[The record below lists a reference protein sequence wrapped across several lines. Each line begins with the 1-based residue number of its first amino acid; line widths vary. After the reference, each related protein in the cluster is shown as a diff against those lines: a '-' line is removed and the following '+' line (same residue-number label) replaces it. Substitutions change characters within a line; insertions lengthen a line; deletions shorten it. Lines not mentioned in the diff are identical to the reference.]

1 MTKRSK
7 TIHLSTAFGTATVS
21 TYEAVRILGVH
32 PKTAERWA
40 NGTQRISRERA
51 ALLAIL
57 SGQVVPM
64 PGWQGYQ
71 FAVKRGPAPNRAAFA
86 VLISPDG
93 RHWRA
98 DELLP
103 LTRVRPSRNWLTVR

>member
-1 MTKRSK
+1 MTKRFK
-7 TIHLSTAFGTATVS
+7 TLYLSTAFGTASVS
-21 TYEAVRILGVH
+21 IDEAVRILGVH

-64 PGWQGYQ
+64 PGWAGYQ
-71 FAVKRGPAPNRAAFA
+71 VAVKRGPAPNRAPFA

-93 RHWRA
+93 RHWHA

-103 LTRVRPSRNWLTVR
+103 VTRSRPGRDWLKVR